1 MSPIGATNAAYDLSL
16 FEEVERQPKIEEVKL
31 PKKQKVLNMSPLKM
45 LSLGAVVV
53 ALVGILLYSNV
64 MLCEITAEV
73 NAAASTLEDLNN
85 EYTRL
90 EMELNRKMSIGAI
103 EEYATETLNMSKI
116 EQYQVEMV
124 SINSDDEVVV
134 MAAAIEEEPKLT
146 LWAKLFQ

>member
-45 LSLGAVVV
+45 LTLGAVMV
-53 ALVGILLYSNV
+53 AMVGALLYSNV
-64 MLCEITAEV
+64 MLAEITADV
-73 NAAASTLEDLNN
+73 NAAANSLEDLHN

-90 EMELNRKMSIGAI
+90 EMELNRKMSISAI

-116 EQYQVEMV
+116 EQYQVEMI
-124 SINSDDEVVV
+124 SINNNDEVIVT
-134 MAAAIEEEPKLT
+134 AAVEDEGAAT
-146 LWAKLFQ
+146 LFSRIFQ

>member
-45 LSLGAVVV
+45 LALGAILV
-53 ALVGILLYSNV
+53 AMVGALLYSNV
-64 MLCEITAEV
+64 MLAEITANV
-73 NAAASTLEDLNN
+73 NAATNTLEDLNN

-90 EMELNRKMSIGAI
+90 EMELNRKMSISTI

-116 EQYQVEMV
+116 EQYQVEMI
-124 SINSDDEVVV
+124 SINNNDEVIVT
-134 MAAAIEEEPKLT
+134 AAVEDEGAAT
-146 LWAKLFQ
+146 LFSLLFQ

>member
-45 LSLGAVVV
+45 LTLGTIVV
-53 ALVGILLYSNV
+53 AMVGALLYSNV
-64 MLCEITAEV
+64 MLAEITADV
-73 NAAASTLEDLNN
+73 NAAANTLEDLNN

-90 EMELNRKMSIGAI
+90 EMELNRKMSISAI

-116 EQYQVEMV
+116 EQYQVEMI
-124 SINSDDEVVV
+124 SINNNDEVIVT
-134 MAAAIEEEPKLT
+134 AAVEDEGAAT
-146 LWAKLFQ
+146 LFARIFQ

>member
-45 LSLGAVVV
+45 LTLGAVMV
-53 ALVGILLYSNV
+53 AMVGALLYSNV
-64 MLCEITAEV
+64 MLAEITADV
-73 NAAASTLEDLNN
+73 NAAANSLEDLQN

-90 EMELNRKMSIGAI
+90 EMELNRKMSISAI

-116 EQYQVEMV
+116 EQYQVEMI
-124 SINSDDEVVV
+124 SINNSDEVIVT
-134 MAAAIEEEPKLT
+134 AAVEDEGAAT
-146 LWAKLFQ
+146 LFSRIFQ

>member
-45 LSLGAVVV
+45 LSIGAVVV
-53 ALVGILLYSNV
+53 ALVSVLLYSNV
-64 MLCEITAEV
+64 MLSEITAEV
-73 NAAASTLEDLNN
+73 NAATSTLEDLNN

-124 SINSDDEVVV
+124 SINSNDEVIVT
-134 MAAAIEEEPKLT
+134 AAAIEEEPRLT

>member
-1 MSPIGATNAAYDLSL
+1 MSPIGATNVAYDLSL

-45 LSLGAVVV
+45 LSLGVLVV
-53 ALVGILLYSNV
+53 ALVSVLLYSNV
-64 MLCEITAEV
+64 MLSEITAEV
-73 NAAASTLEDLNN
+73 NAATSTLEDLNN

-124 SINSDDEVVV
+124 SINSNDEVIVTAV
-134 MAAAIEEEPKLT
+134 AIEEEPRLT

>member
-45 LSLGAVVV
+45 LTLGAVMV
-53 ALVGILLYSNV
+53 AMVGALLYSNV
-64 MLCEITAEV
+64 MLAEITADV
-73 NAAASTLEDLNN
+73 NAAANSLEDLHN

-90 EMELNRKMSIGAI
+90 EMELNRKMSISAI

-116 EQYQVEMV
+116 EQYQVEII
-124 SINSDDEVVV
+124 SINNSDEVIVT
-134 MAAAIEEEPKLT
+134 AAVEDEGAAT
-146 LWAKLFQ
+146 LFSRIFQ

>member
-53 ALVGILLYSNV
+53 ALVSILLYSNV
-64 MLCEITAEV
+64 MLSEITAEV

-124 SINSDDEVVV
+124 SINSNDEVIVT
-134 MAAAIEEEPKLT
+134 ADAIEEEPRLT

>member
-45 LSLGAVVV
+45 LTLGAIIV
-53 ALVGILLYSNV
+53 AMVGALLYSNV
-64 MLCEITAEV
+64 MLAEVTADV
-73 NAAASTLEDLNN
+73 NAATKTLESLNN

-90 EMELNRKMSIGAI
+90 EMELNRRMSISAI

-116 EQYQVEMV
+116 EQYQVEMI
-124 SINSDDEVVV
+124 SINNNDEVIVT
-134 MAAAIEEEPKLT
+134 AAVEDEGAAT
-146 LWAKLFQ
+146 LLSRIFQ

>member
-45 LSLGAVVV
+45 LSIGAVVV
-53 ALVGILLYSNV
+53 ALVSVLLYSNV
-64 MLCEITAEV
+64 MLSEITAEV
-73 NAAASTLEDLNN
+73 NAATSTLEDLNN

-124 SINSDDEVVV
+124 SINSNDEVIVT
-134 MAAAIEEEPKLT
+134 ATAIEEEPRLT

>member
-53 ALVGILLYSNV
+53 ALVSILLYSNV
-64 MLCEITAEV
+64 MLSEITAEV
-73 NAAASTLEDLNN
+73 NAATSTLEDLNN

-124 SINSDDEVVV
+124 SINSNDEVIVT
-134 MAAAIEEEPKLT
+134 AAAIEEEPRLT

>member
-45 LSLGAVVV
+45 LSIGAVVV
-53 ALVGILLYSNV
+53 ALVSVLLYSNV

-73 NAAASTLEDLNN
+73 NAATSKLEDLNN

-124 SINSDDEVVV
+124 SINSNDEVVV
-134 MAAAIEEEPKLT
+134 VATAIEEEPRLT